1 MYSICLKVISL
12 LSIMAVVT
20 CDDKDKSTAKNQSS
34 FKEWTISL
42 DNRLGNISISLPGN
56 MDTFFKWTQYT
67 DCGDPCAQTDY
78 RVQSKSL
85 PIFKESG
92 FYFEVLKDSVEQFTI
107 KHTKTA
113 TANVTPDTL
122 VVNHFIGKLKSE
134 TVENIAGK
142 YLIDTLITIND
153 KPFAVLA
160 YTVTDTANRI
170 TIQKLTAITA
180 IQGNGIEFYFE
191 CRKKYMDSDSV
202 NFIRNSYA
210 ALKTVLIANQ
220 K

>member
-122 VVNHFIGKLKSE
+122 VVNHFIDKLKSE

>member
-1 MYSICLKVISL
+1 M
-12 LSIMAVVT
+12 
-20 CDDKDKSTAKNQSS
+20 
-34 FKEWTISL
+34 
-42 DNRLGNISISLPGN
+42 
-56 MDTFFKWTQYT
+56 
-67 DCGDPCAQTDY
+67 
-78 RVQSKSL
+78 QSKRL
-85 PIFKESG
+85 PIFRESG
-92 FYFEVLKDSVEQFTI
+92 FYYKVLKDSVEQFTI
-107 KHTKTA
+107 KHAKTA
-113 TANVTPDTL
+113 TANPTPDIL
-122 VVNHFIGKLKSE
+122 VVNHFINKLKSE
-134 TVENIAGK
+134 TIENISGK
-142 YLIDTLITIND
+142 YLIDTLITINE